1 MTRTPCNFP
10 FLPSK
15 TENFNKSFF
24 CIKIN
29 ANNFLPRKVT
39 ADELASVTE
48 YLREGETVTDDAND
62 GKVMP
67 DYWLTVFKNG
77 SMVMKDQDEPIL
89 KFLKKIDIRV
99 EEHAKEPKQ
108 TKVATLK
115 CFFDENEH
123 FENTELSV
131 VIEYEWL
138 SVPKKSTGTVI
149 NWKPGKT
156 ITTKP
161 IEKKKGKN
169 QRKKEKKG
177 GNTEKV
183 AQKLSFFDIF
193 RDFKVEKSTAVE
205 DPMNPQPSLEL
216 VDEMVMGITDIAG
229 EDSLYYYL
237 DCVHMD
243 DFEDLEAIDE
253 AIFEENEE
261 DEEETPKPVKGV
273 PRKASHKSGKSGK
286 SGKDG
291 KDGKKSKKASRK
303 NTADEVPIPEE
314 PNKEECKQN

>member
-1 MTRTPCNFP
+1 
-10 FLPSK
+10 LH
-15 TENFNKSFF
+15 
-24 CIKIN
+24 
-29 ANNFLPRKVT
+29 RKVT
-39 ADELASVTE
+39 DVELASVTE
-48 YLREGETVTDDAND
+48 FLKDGETLSEDAND
-62 GKVMP
+62 GKVMA

-89 KFLKKIDIRV
+89 KSLKRIDIRV

-115 CFFDENEH
+115 CIFDENEY

-138 SVPKKSTGTVI
+138 SIPKKSTGTVI
-149 NWKPGKT
+149 KWKPGK
-156 ITTKP
+156 IVTTRP

-169 QRKKEKKG
+169 QRKKDKKG
-177 GNTEKV
+177 GKTETV

-193 RDFKVEKSTAVE
+193 KDFKVEKSTAVE

-237 DCVHMD
+237 DCVHLD
-243 DFEDLEAIDE
+243 EFEDLEAIDE
-253 AIFEENEE
+253 ENE
-261 DEEETPKPVKGV
+261 DSEEEAHKQVKGV
-273 PRKASHKSGKSGK
+273 SRKASHKSGKSGK

-291 KDGKKSKKASRK
+291 KEGKKSKKASRK
-303 NTADEVPIPEE
+303 NTADEVPIPAE